1 MSKPIIAHYLI
12 RVGEIGL
19 KGNNRHLFEGR
30 LKENIKR
37 RLKGIES
44 RVRGERGRFFLEVY
58 SGDPRLAEEVLS
70 TTFGIVGFAPVTV
83 VPKELDAIAAEAEE
97 LLKRAAAASTSGE
110 VSFKID
116 AKRTDKSFPLNSY
129 EIAVDLGDRLRK
141 AVPGAWVD
149 VKHPEVPIHVEIRRN
164 ACIWGPQT
172 PGPGGLPV
180 GCAGKGILL
189 LSGGIDSPVAG
200 YMMSKRGLKLEALY
214 FHAYPYTSNEAKEKV
229 VELARRL
236 APWNGGVNLMII
248 PFTAPQLAI
257 KEKAPKEVVTLAM
270 RAGMMRIAHMA
281 ALERHACAL
290 VTGEALSQ
298 VASQTA
304 MSMRFTGSV
313 TDFPVFRPLIG
324 MDKEEIIRIA
334 ERIETFETSILPYED
349 CCTIFSPKHP
359 LVSPNFEKIRRI
371 WAKIDLEELL
381 VEAWNRRERVFCPPF
396 ADGSEEDD
404 SSILNSF

>member
-1 MSKPIIAHYLI
+1 MSGTIIAHYLI
-12 RVGEIGL
+12 RIGEIGL
-19 KGNNRHLFEGR
+19 KGNNRHLFEGK

-44 RVRGERGRFFLEVY
+44 RISGERGRFFLEIY
-58 SGDPRLAEEVLS
+58 SGDPRLAEEVLA

-83 VPKELDAIAAEAEE
+83 VPKELEAIAAEARE
-97 LLKRAAAASTSGE
+97 LLQRAAAASADGE
-110 VSFKID
+110 ISFKIE
-116 AKRTDKSFPLNSY
+116 AKRTDKSFPLTSY
-129 EIAVDLGDRLRK
+129 EIAVELGNRLRK
-141 AVPGAWVD
+141 AVPGAWVN
-149 VKHPEVPIHVEIRRN
+149 VRNPEVPIHVEIRRK

-214 FHAYPYTSNEAKEKV
+214 FHAYPYTSDEAKEKV
-229 VELARRL
+229 IELARRL
-236 APWNGGVNLMII
+236 APWNGGMNLMII

-257 KEKAPKEVVTLAM
+257 KEKAPKEAVTLAM

-281 ALERHACAL
+281 ALERHASAL

-304 MSMRFTGSV
+304 MSMRFTESV

-334 ERIETFETSILPYED
+334 ERIDTFETSILPYED

-359 LVSPNFEKIRRI
+359 LVSPNFEKIQRI
-371 WAKIDLEELL
+371 YAKIGFEELL
-381 VEAWNRRERVFCPPF
+381 EEAWTKRERVFCPPF
-396 ADGSEEDD
+396 AEETQQAAPA
-404 SSILNSF
+404 F